1 MKAIKSKLSLLITAL
16 VIGMAACA
24 CGSDSEP
31 DNPNGLYDWDIDMKV
46 FVKSTGA
53 IHAHSTEVL
62 YNKTEAYVIEQK
74 RQFEKCSDKYYT
86 FKYMYKKRS

>member
-1 MKAIKSKLSLLITAL
+1 MKTIKSKLSLLLTAL

-62 YNKTEAYVIEQK
+62 YNKSEAYVIEQK

-86 FKYMYKKRS
+86 FKYMYKKRG